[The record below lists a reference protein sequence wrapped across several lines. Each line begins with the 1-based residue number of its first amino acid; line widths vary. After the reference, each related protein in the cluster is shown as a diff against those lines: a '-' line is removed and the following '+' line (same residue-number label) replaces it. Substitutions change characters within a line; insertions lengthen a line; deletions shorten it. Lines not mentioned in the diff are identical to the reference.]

1 MSWLLWSS
9 SKKTTRL
16 ISFQPKKVMT
26 YLNWCLP
33 KKLLTFKWFCYLL
46 LLMWHLLWHFVTLC
60 QNMNPFLTQSVT
72 QVSHYHTSVTVCVT
86 VSVTKVSQSVTKY
99 HKVSQ
104 LSQPCDTYCHN
115 CHNLVTLVTPTVTTL
130 WHCHNLVTLLS
141 QPCDTVT
148 TLWHPCHNLVT
159 LSQPCDTPV
168 TTLWHCHNLVTL
180 LSQPCDTCDTYCH
193 NLVTLSQPCDT

>member
-130 WHCHNLVTLLS
+130 WHCHNLVTLSDTFVTL
-141 QPCDTVT
+141 TVT
-148 TLWHPCHNLVT
+148 H
-159 LSQPCDTPV
+159 
-168 TTLWHCHNLVTL
+168 
-180 LSQPCDTCDTYCH
+180 CDTCDTLWH
-193 NLVTLSQPCDT
+193 FVTLVWHLCDILWHFIFYMWH